1 MMVIDSGL
9 IASLEIPFTTSLESD
24 YNVEVSGT
32 VKFTNYREFEKNDK
46 YDPYNKRN
54 VSLLYK
60 AFSAQADSINTEY
73 SLNDSTW
80 E

>member
-1 MMVIDSGL
+1 
-9 IASLEIPFTTSLESD
+9 
-24 YNVEVSGT
+24 
-32 VKFTNYREFEKNDK
+32 VKQARNEKNDK

-54 VSLLYK
+54 VGLLYK

-80 E
+80 D

>member
-1 MMVIDSGL
+1 MNKLLRYPFITG
-9 IASLEIPFTTSLESD
+9 ASPEKQAR
-24 YNVEVSGT
+24 N
-32 VKFTNYREFEKNDK
+32 EKNDK

-54 VSLLYK
+54 VGLLYK

-80 E
+80 D

>member
-1 MMVIDSGL
+1 MNKLLRYPFITG
-9 IASLEIPFTTSLESD
+9 ASS
-24 YNVEVSGT
+24 
-32 VKFTNYREFEKNDK
+32 VKQARNEKNDK

-54 VSLLYK
+54 VGLLYK

-80 E
+80 D

>member
-1 MMVIDSGL
+1 MNKLLRYPFITG
-9 IASLEIPFTTSLESD
+9 ASS
-24 YNVEVSGT
+24 
-32 VKFTNYREFEKNDK
+32 VKQARNEKNDK

-60 AFSAQADSINTEY
+60 AFSAHADSINTEY

-80 E
+80 D

>member
-1 MMVIDSGL
+1 MKQ
-9 IASLEIPFTTSLESD
+9 AK
-24 YNVEVSGT
+24 N
-32 VKFTNYREFEKNDK
+32 EKNDK

-54 VSLLYK
+54 VSLLYR

-80 E
+80 D

>member
-1 MMVIDSGL
+1 
-9 IASLEIPFTTSLESD
+9 
-24 YNVEVSGT
+24 
-32 VKFTNYREFEKNDK
+32 VKQARNEKNDK

-80 E
+80 D

>member
-1 MMVIDSGL
+1 MNKLLRYPFITG
-9 IASLEIPFTTSLESD
+9 ASP
-24 YNVEVSGT
+24 
-32 VKFTNYREFEKNDK
+32 VKQARNEKNDK
-46 YDPYNKRN
+46 NDPYNKRN

-80 E
+80 D

>member
-1 MMVIDSGL
+1 MNKLLRYPFITG
-9 IASLEIPFTTSLESD
+9 ASS
-24 YNVEVSGT
+24 
-32 VKFTNYREFEKNDK
+32 VKQARNEKNDK

-80 E
+80 D